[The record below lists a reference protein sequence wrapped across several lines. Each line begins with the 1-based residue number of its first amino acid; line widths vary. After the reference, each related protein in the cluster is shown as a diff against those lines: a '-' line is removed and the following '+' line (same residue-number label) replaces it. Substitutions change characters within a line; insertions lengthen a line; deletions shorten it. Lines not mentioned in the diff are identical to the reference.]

1 MKRSAKRILSLLL
14 AACMMLG
21 LLPALAL
28 TSWAEE
34 TGAVDYADAEDGDL
48 LYTVDFGYDD
58 VYTKHYSDTTATAT
72 VSEDGR
78 RLTFSGKAEAAAT
91 YYGGFLRK
99 YPVVGHVYT
108 ISYYTETSSLNIRH
122 GVQVLI
128 DEKRIGMVSV
138 AGKTDAANM
147 LINGSTGASVPY
159 TVSRKNDIENNNRQY
174 FKVVVDGIRMV
185 AQFYA
190 LDTEN
195 NYSLV
200 AETAI
205 DCLNTSFR
213 NYLCIGMYN
222 WDALAGESFVA
233 VGDVQIAKGNTVV
246 SGKTAYQQ
254 AYDAAAYGDV
264 LYEVDFREDNE
275 AGFEWG
281 DHRASSN
288 KGTVSEDGST
298 LTYLYTNEDETV
310 SGAAQAYAAYFP
322 DPTALN
328 YGTYTYEFFLN
339 SGTEDTKVRAALN
352 VIGYGSGNS
361 AGFSYFN
368 GANQFSRGG
377 NFVGITDSTLINVNS
392 MRLTLTSYSTTLQ
405 PDTSDSSKPNV
416 KIEVDTLTKTITNFV
431 LNGET
436 GEFEAVASICYAG
449 GTYASLIFPYAW
461 NKNNTV
467 IIKDMKIVKGLSV
480 TGEDSAILDLVVDG
494 TSNVQLLTDETRLP
508 AITQRP
514 NYTAAYELPDGTV
527 VTSISDLEL
536 TTGFNRVELTTVY
549 TPVAIAAGQVELR
562 GIQSLKEPTGGV
574 TSVRLIGIVNTLELE
589 AVGFEIIATY
599 RDAEGTVH
607 YGNDIVAL
615 STDTVW
621 SSVLANGNVS
631 VTAEELGGKYV
642 YAITINNVPV
652 GEGVQVDFFVMPY
665 SIAEGLEDV
674 EENREYA
681 TDMNISIV
689 NGQYDANAMPLE

>member
-1 MKRSAKRILSLLL
+1 MKRSTKRILSLLL

-34 TGAVDYADAEDGDL
+34 TDAVDYADAEDGEL
-48 LYTVDFGYDD
+48 LYTVDFGFDEA
-58 VYTKHYSDTTATAT
+58 YTKHLTDTSATAT

-78 RLTFSGKAEAAAT
+78 RLTFTGKASGAAI
-91 YYGGFLRK
+91 YYGGFLKK

-122 GVQVLI
+122 SLQVFN
-128 DEKRIGMVSV
+128 DGGRIGLVSV
-138 AGKTDAANM
+138 SGSTSSANM

-159 TVSRKNDIENNNRQY
+159 TVNRKNDIENNNRQY

-190 LDTEN
+190 LDTGD

-205 DCLNTSFR
+205 NCLKSNFR
-213 NYLCIGMYN
+213 NYLCIGMYS

-233 VGDVQIAKGNTVV
+233 VGDVQIAKGNTVA
-246 SGKTAYQQ
+246 SGKSAYQQ

-298 LTYLYTNEDETV
+298 LTYFSETA
-310 SGAAQAYAAYFP
+310 AAQVYAAYFP

-328 YGTYTYEFFLN
+328 YGTYTYEFFIN

-377 NFVGITDSTLINVNS
+377 NFVGIGDSTLNNTNS
-392 MRLTLTSYSTTLQ
+392 MRLTLISYNTTLQ
-405 PDTSDSSKPNV
+405 PD
-416 KIEVDTLTKTITNFV
+416 L
-431 LNGET
+431 
-436 GEFEAVASICYAG
+436 
-449 GTYASLIFPYAW
+449 
-461 NKNNTV
+461 
-467 IIKDMKIVKGLSV
+467 
-480 TGEDSAILDLVVDG
+480 
-494 TSNVQLLTDETRLP
+494 
-508 AITQRP
+508 
-514 NYTAAYELPDGTV
+514 
-527 VTSISDLEL
+527 
-536 TTGFNRVELTTVY
+536 GF
-549 TPVAIAAGQVELR
+549 Q
-562 GIQSLKEPTGGV
+562 Q
-574 TSVRLIGIVNTLELE
+574 
-589 AVGFEIIATY
+589 
-599 RDAEGTVH
+599 AERQ
-607 YGNDIVAL
+607 N
-615 STDTVW
+615 
-621 SSVLANGNVS
+621 
-631 VTAEELGGKYV
+631 
-642 YAITINNVPV
+642 
-652 GEGVQVDFFVMPY
+652 
-665 SIAEGLEDV
+665 
-674 EENREYA
+674 
-681 TDMNISIV
+681 
-689 NGQYDANAMPLE
+689 

>member
-1 MKRSAKRILSLLL
+1 MKRSTKRILSLLL

-34 TGAVDYADAEDGDL
+34 TDAVDYADAEDGEL
-48 LYTVDFGYDD
+48 LYTVDFGFDEA
-58 VYTKHYSDTTATAT
+58 YTKHLTDTSATAT

-78 RLTFSGKAEAAAT
+78 RLTFTGKASGAAT
-91 YYGGFLRK
+91 YYGGFLKK

-122 GVQVLI
+122 SLQVLN
-128 DEKRIGMVSV
+128 DGARIGIVPV
-138 AGKTDAANM
+138 AGNTSSANM

-159 TVSRKNDIENNNRQY
+159 TVNRKNDIENNNRQY

-190 LDTEN
+190 LDTGD

-205 DCLNTSFR
+205 NCLKSNFR

-233 VGDVQIAKGNTVV
+233 VGDVQIAKGNTVA
-246 SGKTAYQQ
+246 SGKSAYQQ

-298 LTYLYTNEDETV
+298 LTYFSETA
-310 SGAAQAYAAYFP
+310 AAQVYAAYFP

-328 YGTYTYEFFLN
+328 YGTYTYEFFIN

-377 NFVGITDSTLINVNS
+377 NFVGIGDSTLNNTNS
-392 MRLTLTSYSTTLQ
+392 MRLTLTSYNTTLQ

-449 GTYASLIFPYAW
+449 GTYASLVFPYAY
-461 NKNNTV
+461 NANNTV
-467 IIKDMKIVKGLSV
+467 TYKDMKIVKGLSV
-480 TGEDSAILDLVVDG
+480 TGEDSTILDLVVDG

-536 TTGFNRVELTTVY
+536 TPGFNRVELTTVY

-562 GIQSLKEPTGGV
+562 GIQSLAEPTGGV

-615 STDTVW
+615 STGTVW

-642 YAITINNVPV
+642 YAVTINNVPV